1 MCGVQRVPP
10 ISFLNNGK
18 YNAGLLKGLS
28 PPPPH
33 THTHTH
39 FPIYQ
44 LKGSV
49 YEKYIYIEQNLLQC
63 FCKMCI
69 LEENVTESL

>member
-1 MCGVQRVPP
+1 MCGMQRVPP

-28 PPPPH
+28 PCSN

-39 FPIYQ
+39 YLYAEEQ
-44 LKGSV
+44 CV
-49 YEKYIYIEQNLLQC
+49 WKYIYVEQNMLQY
-63 FCKMCI
+63 FCKMFI
-69 LEENVTESL
+69 LEENVIKSL